1 MYLMGMDLDFRML
14 LAAGN
19 LQLAGRC
26 QDFILLPEFWIATG
40 IWLLATG
47 LTVQGFY
54 TAFQN

>member
-1 MYLMGMDLDFRML
+1 MGMDLDFRML